1 MLFAFGGMDPVPG
14 QKQAEDAL
22 GNLASQGILGSL
34 CVLLA
39 VALFLS
45 IRALLKSKDDR
56 ITDQK
61 SMTDAL
67 GKVNEAT
74 KDLAIEMKEHAA
86 NQTIEANKSQEVV
99 RSALA
104 SQEKTFTEVRNVV
117 SNLSTSVGS
126 LQQEQAR
133 LMTSMDRRHGKVTG

>member
-1 MLFAFGGMDPVPG
+1 MLFAFGLQNVPG
-14 QKQAEDAL
+14 QKPAEDAL
-22 GNLASQGILGSL
+22 GNLASHGILGSI

-56 ITDQK
+56 IGDQK
-61 SMTDAL
+61 AMTDAL

-86 NQTIEANKSQEVV
+86 AQTIEANRTHEKVQNV
-99 RSALA
+99 LA
-104 SQEKTFTEVRNVV
+104 NQEKALIEVRNVV
-117 SNLSTSVGS
+117 SNL
-126 LQQEQAR
+126 QQEQAR
-133 LMTSMDRRHGKVTG
+133 LAAAVAARPSTGRRGE